1 MLSSRIAAGF
11 GRIGRRVGRGLDE
24 GIPAKN
30 DKGSGLVKTSEFIE
44 LAEAEI
50 TKGWCRHVT
59 EDEHRNVCMFGAYQ
73 RVWAH
78 HSCCGRLLYQAL
90 TLTAAMIAE
99 LGLAQLSDLLGPTP
113 PETVIA
119 TFNDHRAKDKDEV
132 LAVMGKTR
140 LHCQEA
146 GD

>member
-1 MLSSRIAAGF
+1 M
-11 GRIGRRVGRGLDE
+11 
-24 GIPAKN
+24 
-30 DKGSGLVKTSEFIE
+30 KTSEFIA

-50 TKGWCRHVT
+50 TKGWCRNAT
-59 EDEHRNVCMFGAYQ
+59 EDGHGNVCMVGAYQ

-78 HSCCGRLLYQAL
+78 HRYSGRQLYKAL
-90 TLTAAMIAE
+90 TLTAAMLAE
-99 LGLAQLSDLLGPTP
+99 LGLGQRSDLPG
-113 PETVIA
+113 PETVID

-140 LHCQEA
+140 LHCEEA

>member
-1 MLSSRIAAGF
+1 M
-11 GRIGRRVGRGLDE
+11 
-24 GIPAKN
+24 
-30 DKGSGLVKTSEFIE
+30 KTSEFIA

-50 TKGWCRHVT
+50 TKGWCRHVA
-59 EDEHRNVCMFGAYQ
+59 EDKRGNVCMVGAYQ

-78 HSCCGRLLYQAL
+78 HRYSGRQLYKAL

-99 LGLAQLSDLLGPTP
+99 LGPGWLPDLRGP
-113 PETVIA
+113 EMVVA
-119 TFNDHRAKDKDEV
+119 AFNDQLAKDKDEV

-140 LHCQEA
+140 LHYEEA

>member
-1 MLSSRIAAGF
+1 M
-11 GRIGRRVGRGLDE
+11 
-24 GIPAKN
+24 
-30 DKGSGLVKTSEFIE
+30 KTSEFVE

-50 TKGWCRHVT
+50 TKGWCRHAT
-59 EDEHRNVCMFGAYQ
+59 EDEHGNVCMVGAYQ

-78 HSCCGRLLYQAL
+78 HRCSGWQLYKAI

-99 LGLAQLSDLLGPTP
+99 LGLGELSDLL
-113 PETVIA
+113 PERVID
-119 TFNDHRAKDKDEV
+119 TFNDHRAKDKYEV

-140 LHCQEA
+140 LRCQEA

>member
-1 MLSSRIAAGF
+1 M
-11 GRIGRRVGRGLDE
+11 
-24 GIPAKN
+24 
-30 DKGSGLVKTSEFIE
+30 KTSEFIE

-50 TKGWCRHVT
+50 TKGWCRHAA
-59 EDEHRNVCMFGAYQ
+59 EDERGNVCMVGAYQ

-78 HSCCGRLLYQAL
+78 HRSSGRQLYQAIS
-90 TLTAAMIAE
+90 LTAAMIAK
-99 LGLAQLSDLLGPTP
+99 LGLGQLSDVL
-113 PETVIA
+113 PERVID

-140 LHCQEA
+140 LHCQET